1 MTPSKTSSA
10 SWLPSIVGGVTKDA
24 DSMETYLWL
33 CWEYDATLC
42 LTSWWVSA
50 LDTPSTLNVKTACS
64 MTEWCPIP
72 TILDR
77 VLSASMSSMISE
89 DGFSE

>member
-1 MTPSKTSSA
+1 
-10 SWLPSIVGGVTKDA
+10 
-24 DSMETYLWL
+24 
-33 CWEYDATLC
+33 
-42 LTSWWVSA
+42 
-50 LDTPSTLNVKTACS
+50 

-72 TILDR
+72 TILDS